1 LRRIGYHLITLLFAG
16 LSVLGVR
23 DVYNNYQTAETVLQV
38 VDLVGQVLYT
48 VCAAAVV
55 LLRLGRQRRE
65 ARRFM
70 WAWAGALVWAGGLAP
85 AAWGAAG
92 WGASLTAAGASLAI
106 AVVILLADA
115 AASVRPKP
123 L

>member
-1 LRRIGYHLITLLFAG
+1 MRRIGYHLITLLFAG

-70 WAWAGALVWAGGLAP
+70 WAWAGALVWA
-85 AAWGAAG
+85 
-92 WGASLTAAGASLAI
+92 SLAI

-115 AASVRPKP
+115 AASARPKP